1 MPGLASSPNR
11 VEAQTREA
19 LPSLSPPGVIG
30 GAVIRAARRS
40 ARISRRRLARMLAV
54 SPRTV
59 RRWENGTCPLFSVRY
74 HDLCRVAAA
83 LDQAGAKTRCD
94 AAELVLASQC
104 DLLLTGMLQGF
115 EDYAEVPPVDENGPE
130 GEAAR
135 GLLRWALTGVAP
147 ERYRPYAPT
156 GPLLARQDLIAFKA
170 LAQNLNAGSH
180 GGQLADYGAA
190 LTALMTG

>member
-54 SPRTV
+54 SHRTI

-83 LDQAGAKTRCD
+83 FDQAGAKTRCD
-94 AAELVLASQC
+94 TAELVLASLC

-115 EDYAEVPPVDENGPE
+115 EDYAEVPPD
-130 GEAAR
+130 R
-135 GLLRWALTGVAP
+135 R
-147 ERYRPYAPT
+147 ERT
-156 GPLLARQDLIAFKA
+156 
-170 LAQNLNAGSH
+170 
-180 GGQLADYGAA
+180 
-190 LTALMTG
+190 